1 MPRPS
6 IGDDIRERLLEAGS
20 RGVVIADI
28 FKDMKGRQ
36 TRATYCSFARYFWL
50 FKKLGF
56 IEPTTETE
64 VAWSATDWGK
74 NPGLPDRAYFRM
86 SSAGRKAPPHQW
98 TNPMR
103 TLFDR
108 VHGRG
113 AWKEYMKEHRKP
125 STGRPRG
132 RPREVWGPY

>member
-28 FKDMKGRQ
+28 FKDMKSRQ
-36 TRATYCSFARYFWL
+36 TRATYCSFARYCYL

-56 IEPTTETE
+56 MEPTAETE
-64 VAWSATDWGK
+64 AAS
-74 NPGLPDRAYFRM
+74 NPKLHDRTYFRM
-86 SSAGRKAPPHQW
+86 AGAGRRAPLHQW

-108 VHGRG
+108 VHGRD